1 MPCIIHVSR
10 PRANTWPNTLYF
22 EYTTPTQLP
31 SQLAPL
37 APALHHVSTCT
48 SSATSRD
55 QRTPCLHHD
64 PPQVVLAVVRVGIRV
79 PLLDLRLVARHLQL
93 VLEAQRLTMTLSMTM
108 NACRRRSC
116 RPLSGPSA
124 TAPCLLGLHLAIDGP
139 VALRRRDRDHLC
151 QTVAT
156 LERFSTTPP
165 AGSTPGTARFLC
177 TCTSPASQA
186 RPV

>member
-1 MPCIIHVSR
+1 MYQYMYSLAGSCAVA
-10 PRANTWPNTLYF
+10 RAQQIGKYIVH
-22 EYTTPTQLP
+22 
-31 SQLAPL
+31 SVRIVCRPL

-55 QRTPCLHHD
+55 QRTPCLHHE

-93 VLEAQRLTMTLSMTM
+93 VLEAIDNDNECLQETILSPFEWPL
-108 NACRRRSC
+108 CDRSLPTWTSPGHRWTSC
-116 RPLSGPSA
+116 APPPRPRPPVPDGRDV
-124 TAPCLLGLHLAIDGP
+124 GEVQHVLA
-139 VALRRRDRDHLC
+139 
-151 QTVAT
+151 
-156 LERFSTTPP
+156 TTPP
-165 AGSTPGTARFLC
+165 AGSTPGTARLLC